1 MKLYSLGLLIVII
14 LFDQSRADLFSFK
27 PSSNRNDFDDKCFCK
42 LREEVDDC
50 ECKIESIDKL
60 NNYQVHPRI
69 NTIVQK
75 DYFRFI
81 KLNLN
86 KICQFWTDD
95 ARCSLKD
102 CHVKSC
108 NQDDLPAS
116 FRNII
121 NQQDENA
128 QAENCEQSN
137 PLGHINSSLSD
148 ESIKAFEDM
157 KKYDDAQDNFCEPD
171 DETHAQ
177 AEYLDLVLNPERFTG
192 YKAPH
197 AHKIW
202 NSIYR
207 ENCFENTDR
216 IAYGPEKNTCLE
228 KRFFYRLVSGLHTSI
243 NVHLSARFLHKGLLD
258 QADVWGPNPEEFKK
272 RFDPETTNG
281 LGPQWLKNLYFI
293 YLVELRA
300 LAKVAPYL
308 EKETFYAGRSQV
320 EDEEAKFAVL
330 DLLKTIKNFQYH
342 FNETRLFRGN
352 PIEAKTLKEEFQ
364 TKFRNITRIMDC
376 VGCDKCRLW
385 GKVQTLA
392 LGTSLKILFSGKIS
406 SDNANSKNSFQLTRT
421 EIVALF
427 NGFARLSNSIA
438 EIENFREL
446 LSRSTTETKTILKNQ
461 SKIDL

>member
-1 MKLYSLGLLIVII
+1 MTSVATFGLLIVCLLPTLC
-14 LFDQSRADLFSFK
+14 LFERVDIFNLK
-27 PSSNRNDFDDKCFCK
+27 PNLNGEQCFCK

-50 ECKIESIDKL
+50 DCKIESIDKF
-60 NNYQVHPRI
+60 NNYQVHPRV
-69 NTIVQK
+69 NALVEK

-102 CHVKSC
+102 CHVKAC

-121 NQQDENA
+121 NQQEDIDHA
-128 QAENCEQSN
+128 NCEQSN
-137 PLGHINSSLSD
+137 PLGQINSSLSD

-157 KKYDDAQDNFCEPD
+157 KKYDDSQDNFCEPD
-171 DETHAQ
+171 DETNSM

-202 NSIYR
+202 HSIYR

-216 IAYGPEKNTCLE
+216 VAYGPEKNTCLE
-228 KRFFYRLVSGLHTSI
+228 KRFFYRLVSGLHASI
-243 NVHLSARFLHKGLLD
+243 NVHLSARFLHRGVLD
-258 QADVWGPNPEEFKK
+258 QPDVWGPNPEEFKM

-308 EKETFYAGRSQV
+308 EKEAFFAGRSQQ
-320 EDEEAKFAVL
+320 EDEDTKQAVL
-330 DLLKTIKNFQYH
+330 DLLKVVQSFPYH
-342 FNETRLFRGN
+342 FNETRLFRG
-352 PIEAKTLKEEFQ
+352 EATEAQKLKAEFQ

-385 GKVQTLA
+385 GKVQTTA
-392 LGTSLKILFSGKIS
+392 LGTALKILFSGKIS
-406 SDNANSKNSFQLTRT
+406 SDNQANKNLFQLTRT

-427 NGFARLSNSIA
+427 NGFARLSNSIN
-438 EIENFREL
+438 EVENFREI
-446 LSRSTTETKTILKNQ
+446 LSSQTKKPKNHTN
-461 SKIDL
+461 DL